1 MLLAAAALCA
11 WTGLGALAFAMDRHY
26 AQACGARASYGQRIV
41 LRVAGWALL
50 ALGFASA
57 IVRDGASFGTLLWVA
72 LLGVFG
78 FALVLLLA
86 CRPRLAFLATGAA
99 ALSALAATRR
109 VDSPRWPWR

>member
-1 MLLAAAALCA
+1 MLLLVAAVLCA
-11 WTGLGALAFAMDRHY
+11 WAGLGALAFAMDKHY
-26 AQACGARASYGQRIV
+26 AQALGSKIRPAQRVV
-41 LRVAGWALL
+41 LRTAGWALL

-57 IVRDGASFGTLLWVA
+57 IARDGASFGTLLWVA

-99 ALSALAATRR
+99 ALCALAATRR
-109 VDSPRWPWR
+109 VDSPRWP